1 MEYHRARNL
10 NPTAEGF
17 HYHHMVKSI
26 DIGWLKL
33 WKRCSQKVRISPKG
47 RVFLRIQ
54 VLSRF
59 TERFQQKASEENS
72 TKKSMLSERFLRSQP
87 TSATLASS
95 KSKILFIVHIRFYRC
110 LQRFLGRLGHGKLSE
125 GPNVSVES
133 LTQWFPSV
141 HFHVIHLKSGPTL
154 HLEIFSFSP

>member
-1 MEYHRARNL
+1 MKLARPSDCALCNVTMQQQGEGHKVVEYHRARNL

-95 KSKILFIVHIRFYRC
+95 KSKIFLQYIYAFTGVYRGFQADWATENC
-110 LQRFLGRLGHGKLSE
+110 PRDQM
-125 GPNVSVES
+125 
-133 LTQWFPSV
+133 
-141 HFHVIHLKSGPTL
+141 
-154 HLEIFSFSP
+154 SPQNR